1 MRRRSTTG
9 AFQSLRASA
18 ARGDRAAPEIDRFQS
33 LLGDLS
39 AAMAQV
45 LADAVDREIEAWLGK
60 ICLALDLDRSAIYER
75 DAPGQPVRTSHIWLR
90 TGLPPFPRKYDPERF
105 FKRTADWVMA
115 GNQFTFSQ
123 PNEIP
128 FELGDLKPFVD
139 RYGPKASAVIPM
151 WAGDRVIGA
160 ASFGKFRSPKSWS
173 PELLAH
179 LGLAVR
185 IFSGAIERKQAEAA
199 ARLARSELALAQ
211 RRSMMGELVA
221 SLAHELNQ
229 PLGAILSNLGGLA
242 RLLSKGN
249 QKPALAVRAVKDAI
263 EDAKRAGEIVR
274 RVRAIFKG
282 HEIHKEDLDVGA
294 LVSEVV
300 RLMGSEAALREIQ
313 VEIEVSR
320 SIAPVVGDRILLQQ
334 CVLNLLGNA
343 FDSITDAMSN
353 QRRVA
358 IRIAPETPAWVAII
372 VSDTGAGIHPSVA
385 DRLFEPFVTTKNKGM
400 GLGLLVTR
408 SIVEDHGGKVW
419 STSNPEGGATFTFT
433 LPVAEKRRGNR
444 SEPNQRKR

>member
-1 MRRRSTTG
+1 
-9 AFQSLRASA
+9 
-18 ARGDRAAPEIDRFQS
+18 
-33 LLGDLS
+33 
-39 AAMAQV
+39 
-45 LADAVDREIEAWLGK
+45 
-60 ICLALDLDRSAIYER
+60 
-75 DAPGQPVRTSHIWLR
+75 
-90 TGLPPFPRKYDPERF
+90 
-105 FKRTADWVMA
+105 
-115 GNQFTFSQ
+115 
-123 PNEIP
+123 
-128 FELGDLKPFVD
+128 
-139 RYGPKASAVIPM
+139 
-151 WAGDRVIGA
+151 
-160 ASFGKFRSPKSWS
+160 
-173 PELLAH
+173 
-179 LGLAVR
+179 
-185 IFSGAIERKQAEAA
+185 
-199 ARLARSELALAQ
+199 
-211 RRSMMGELVA
+211 MMGELVA

-358 IRIAPETPAWVAII
+358 IRIAPERPAWVAIS